1 MRSRALAI
9 SVLSILLFSS
19 LGILVSGDSD
29 GHSIVR
35 QRDSTHSFSWQ
46 GSATTVEVMGEW
58 NNWTTGT
65 SLIEETPGNWTAGV
79 DLEPGHY
86 CYKFVIDENW
96 IMDPVNPYTGYCDS
110 FENSIARVGNDTR
123 PMYTH
128 SIENQILTVE
138 WHAGSGGDAPSGTPP
153 ALSGSTWYEG
163 NWSWV
168 LDLSGLEDGKHTI
181 HIEGTDS
188 SGIPA
193 DDLLLPFWIGEGA
206 EFVWDDALI
215 YMVMTDRFVN
225 GNTSNDPVAISE
237 AAQGADWMG
246 GDLEGVTQ
254 QIQSGYFTNLGVNAL
269 WLTPFNEG
277 ANSTGLAADGI
288 HQVSAYHGYWPVEPR
303 SIDPRI
309 GTEENLHALVDA
321 AHDAG
326 IRVMGDF
333 VVNHVHEDHPY
344 HVDHPD
350 WFNEGCICGEPGCD
364 WTEHRLECLFRDYMP
379 DVDWKDRNA
388 SEQMIEDV
396 LWWIETF
403 DLDGGRIDAVKH
415 VDDLA
420 ITNLAVRINE
430 RFETAGTD
438 IYLKGETAMGWSGHD
453 LASNSEQYNTINQYI
468 GPNALDGQADF
479 VLYHATSDRVF
490 ATGQDDYIHLDYW
503 TARSQDQYTEGAVMV
518 PFVGSHDVSRFAS
531 RADPGTADEWNQ
543 WVEQGLPGQPG
554 TDDPYRASLQA
565 HGWLLTTPGAPMI
578 YMGDEY
584 GEFGGADPDNRH
596 MWRDNSTQ
604 NDRERGLLENI
615 SQLGLLRSE
624 LDSLRR
630 GSYVSIHNSSDIVV
644 FQRSI
649 GEKSSLVALNRGAT
663 DASIDVGSLFVDHL
677 TIFGDGG
684 IENGTTML
692 NVTSHSVTILT
703 NETATVEPEPEPEP
717 IQGCTDSSADN
728 YDPAAEVDD
737 GTCTFPEP
745 DPVQGCTDLNATNH
759 DPLAEE
765 DDGSCTY
772 PVQPIEGCT
781 DLNAT
786 NYNEN
791 AEFDDGSCE
800 YPSPQ
805 PVQGNDSNTTDSDLQ
820 NGTNNETNSTNNSDS
835 VVCPT
840 DICWD
845 GSSRDPS
852 DCSCPEEPDGDG
864 SADGD
869 ITPNIPIETDP
880 PNSTNDDESAAGMSQ
895 STILILVGS
904 IGMFLLLSSFA
915 MMARRD

>member
-1 MRSRALAI
+1 
-9 SVLSILLFSS
+9 
-19 LGILVSGDSD
+19 
-29 GHSIVR
+29 
-35 QRDSTHSFSWQ
+35 
-46 GSATTVEVMGEW
+46 
-58 NNWTTGT
+58 
-65 SLIEETPGNWTAGV
+65 
-79 DLEPGHY
+79 
-86 CYKFVIDENW
+86 
-96 IMDPVNPYTGYCDS
+96 
-110 FENSIARVGNDTR
+110 
-123 PMYTH
+123 
-128 SIENQILTVE
+128 
-138 WHAGSGGDAPSGTPP
+138 
-153 ALSGSTWYEG
+153 
-163 NWSWV
+163 
-168 LDLSGLEDGKHTI
+168 
-181 HIEGTDS
+181 
-188 SGIPA
+188 
-193 DDLLLPFWIGEGA
+193 
-206 EFVWDDALI
+206 
-215 YMVMTDRFVN
+215 
-225 GNTSNDPVAISE
+225 
-237 AAQGADWMG
+237 
-246 GDLEGVTQ
+246 
-254 QIQSGYFTNLGVNAL
+254 
-269 WLTPFNEG
+269 
-277 ANSTGLAADGI
+277 
-288 HQVSAYHGYWPVEPR
+288 
-303 SIDPRI
+303 
-309 GTEENLHALVDA
+309 
-321 AHDAG
+321 
-326 IRVMGDF
+326 
-333 VVNHVHEDHPY
+333 
-344 HVDHPD
+344 
-350 WFNEGCICGEPGCD
+350 
-364 WTEHRLECLFRDYMP
+364 
-379 DVDWKDRNA
+379 
-388 SEQMIEDV
+388 
-396 LWWIETF
+396 
-403 DLDGGRIDAVKH
+403 
-415 VDDLA
+415 
-420 ITNLAVRINE
+420 
-430 RFETAGTD
+430 
-438 IYLKGETAMGWSGHD
+438 
-453 LASNSEQYNTINQYI
+453 
-468 GPNALDGQADF
+468 
-479 VLYHATSDRVF
+479 
-490 ATGQDDYIHLDYW
+490 
-503 TARSQDQYTEGAVMV
+503 
-518 PFVGSHDVSRFAS
+518 
-531 RADPGTADEWNQ
+531 
-543 WVEQGLPGQPG
+543 
-554 TDDPYRASLQA
+554 
-565 HGWLLTTPGAPMI
+565 MI

-717 IQGCTDSSADN
+717 IQGCTDSNADN

>member
-1 MRSRALAI
+1 MKSRAVAI

-29 GHSIVR
+29 GRSIVR
-35 QRDSTHSFSWQ
+35 QRDSTHPFFWQ

-65 SLIEETPGNWTAGV
+65 SLTEETPGNWTVGI
-79 DLEPGHY
+79 DLEPGLY
-86 CYKFVIDENW
+86 CYKFVVDENW

-110 FENSIARVGNDTR
+110 FENSIARVANDTR

-128 SIENQILTVE
+128 SIENQTLTVE
-138 WHAGSGGDAPSGTPP
+138 WHAGSGGDPPSGTPA
-153 ALSGSTWYEG
+153 ALSGSTWYED

-188 SGIPA
+188 SGVSA

-254 QIQSGYFTNLGVNAL
+254 QIQSGYFSNLGVNAL
-269 WLTPFNEG
+269 WLTPFNEN
-277 ANSTGLAADGI
+277 ANGTGLAADGV

-309 GTEENLHALVDA
+309 GTEADLHALVDA

-326 IRVMGDF
+326 IRVIGDF

-344 HVDHPD
+344 HVEHPED

-364 WTEHRLECLFRDYMP
+364 WTENRLECLFRQYMP
-379 DVDWKDRNA
+379 DVDWKERNA

-396 LWWIETF
+396 MWWIETF

-438 IYLKGETAMGWSGHD
+438 IYLKGETAMGWTGHD
-453 LASNSEQYNTINQYI
+453 LASNAEQYNTINRYI

-490 ATGQDDYIHLDYW
+490 ATGQEDYNHLDYW

-565 HGWLLTTPGAPMI
+565 HGWLLTIPGAPMI

-624 LDSLRR
+624 LESLRR
-630 GSYVSIHNSSDIVV
+630 GNYVSIHNSSDIVV

-649 GEKSSLVALNRGAT
+649 GEQSSLVALNRGTA
-663 DASIDVGSLFVDHL
+663 DASIDVGSLFVNHF

-684 IENGTTML
+684 IENGTTLL

-703 NETATVEPEPEPEP
+703 NEITTVNPEPEP
-717 IQGCTDSSADN
+717 IQGCTDITADN
-728 YDPAAEVDD
+728 YNPTAEVDD

-745 DPVQGCTDLNATNH
+745 DPVQGCTDVNATNH
-759 DPLAEE
+759 DPSAEE

-772 PVQPIEGCT
+772 PSQPIEGCT

-786 NYNEN
+786 NYEQN
-791 AEFDDGSCE
+791 ADIDDGSCE
-800 YPSPQ
+800 YPSPE
-805 PVQGNDSNTTDSDLQ
+805 PEPSNDSNTTDSDSL
-820 NGTNNETNSTNNSDS
+820 NETDNQTNSTDSDL

-852 DCSCPEEPDGDG
+852 DCSCPDQLEGDNGTLGTPIPSTPDEP
-864 SADGD
+864 
-869 ITPNIPIETDP
+869 NVTD
-880 PNSTNDDESAAGMSQ
+880 SVTDDESAAGESQ
-895 STILILVGS
+895 VIILIGS
-904 IGMFLLLSSFA
+904 ILIFLVLVSFA
-915 MMARRD
+915 MMARRN